1 MQKIIEKVIDSKN
14 FELSDMLKK
23 IDTLWVQGSI
33 DEATRKI
40 LMDKARNN
48 ANVQNSLDV
57 LSKLEEIDKRMKA
70 LEELDKRVK
79 ALEEASVKNEVET
92 EEPAEPMEPTETSY
106 PAFVVGKWYYAGD
119 RINFEGKNYEC
130 IAPEN
135 VVCVWSPADYP
146 AYWQEL
152 EQPL

>member
-1 MQKIIEKVIDSKN
+1 MQKIIEKVIESKN
-14 FELSDMLKK
+14 YELSDMLKK

-48 ANVQNSLDV
+48 ANTQNSLDILAKV
-57 LSKLEEIDKRMKA
+57 
-70 LEELDKRVK
+70 EELDKRVK
-79 ALEEASVKNEVET
+79 ALEEASVKNEAET
-92 EEPAEPMEPTETSY
+92 EAPEEPMETTY

-119 RINFEGKNYEC
+119 RISFEGKKYEC

-135 VVCVWSPADYP
+135 VACVWSPADYP
-146 AYWQEL
+146 AYWEEL